1 MLSPSLA
8 AVVVPTNRLNTHVH
22 GVRTYDS
29 FYLEGDRNSQL
40 PKHKNKPGYTLY
52 DVFACGLQ
60 ASITLFSITL
70 APSRK
75 HALAVAVSLAPH
87 PGPLCS
93 SLLTVHLLTVVPPA
107 PPPPVATYP
116 CRLAL
121 VAPALA
127 AVRSSRHLRRQPS
140 RTPPPAATR
149 RRSSFGPAPT
159 S

>member
-1 MLSPSLA
+1 MIA
-8 AVVVPTNRLNTHVH
+8 
-22 GVRTYDS
+22 

-93 SLLTVHLLTVVPPA
+93 SLLTVHLLTVAPPA

-116 CRLAL
+116 CRLTL
-121 VAPALA
+121 VGSPTQPARPRRLA
-127 AVRSSRHLRRQPS
+127 H
-140 RTPPPAATR
+140 AA
-149 RRSSFGPAPT
+149 
-159 S
+159 